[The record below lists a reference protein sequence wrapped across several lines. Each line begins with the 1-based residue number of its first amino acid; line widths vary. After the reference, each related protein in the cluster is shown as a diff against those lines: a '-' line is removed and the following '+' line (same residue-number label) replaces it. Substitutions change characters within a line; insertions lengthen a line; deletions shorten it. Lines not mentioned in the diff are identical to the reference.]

1 MMMAAV
7 VAIPP
12 TSMMDIPDASAARKR
27 RREILSS
34 QRQALEVS
42 TPAAPNSELISSFT
56 TSFANEEGHSN
67 SRKAR
72 RVSDC
77 SEPEPDKSATA
88 TIKMTVNTIS
98 SIKKKLSSSSTKKKP
113 QMKYDPDV
121 PMTKE
126 EAAVWR
132 REQRR
137 KRNRESAAL
146 SRQRQRDRIGDLEVE
161 VDEWKTKVENIM
173 ERIKKLEEE
182 SGIDSRTLVPEPLP
196 RPPKQERE
204 QEIPEQSL
212 EFEVIDNND
221 TDTNQSSKFV
231 SPPASPGHSSSFSEE
246 DESME
251 ASPIASSDAKT
262 VVDAVV
268 DQVLMGIESYE
279 HEFTDNMIS
288 RHAVKI
294 SPVAPALPFLPKS
307 EDSISALL
315 PSPETC
321 LSGDVAPDNCN
332 SSINNNTINK
342 KKRMTLVPKPATAPT
357 TLDPIDSS
365 LFPVKEED
373 KLPVLLTDEENEDE
387 FGEFLL
393 DAVQWL

>member
-7 VAIPP
+7 VVIPS

-42 TPAAPNSELISSFT
+42 TPAAAPNSELTSSCT

-77 SEPEPDKSATA
+77 CEPVMSAEPEKSATA
-88 TIKMTVNTIS
+88 IKTTVNTIS
-98 SIKKKLSSSSTKKKP
+98 SIKKKPSSSSTKKKP

-196 RPPKQERE
+196 RPPKQER
-204 QEIPEQSL
+204 QQDLPEQSL
-212 EFEVIDNND
+212 EFEVIDTD

-231 SPPASPGHSSSFSEE
+231 SPPTSPGHSSSFSEE
-246 DESME
+246 DESPE

-288 RHAVKI
+288 RHA
-294 SPVAPALPFLPKS
+294 
-307 EDSISALL
+307 
-315 PSPETC
+315 
-321 LSGDVAPDNCN
+321 
-332 SSINNNTINK
+332 SS
-342 KKRMTLVPKPATAPT
+342 
-357 TLDPIDSS
+357 
-365 LFPVKEED
+365 
-373 KLPVLLTDEENEDE
+373 
-387 FGEFLL
+387 
-393 DAVQWL
+393 